1 MFLPQQ
7 VIKKFIIFELI
18 TKTTPRPER
27 KSCSILK
34 AMAKEKRLSVLMRKS
49 QSLTPGKNIV
59 PLTLK
64 VQLTLSKKKPLWSAE
79 SCTPSSVSLVK
90 RPEAILKGLEDQP
103 NCPLTIVRGNEG
115 EQGWRHGS
123 RRLCQDLRKI
133 EKTKERQ
140 GWRRRKRAF
149 GKNGLD

>member
-64 VQLTLSKKKPLWSAE
+64 VQLTLSKKAPLE
-79 SCTPSSVSLVK
+79 CRVLYPFLCFSSQETRGVS
-90 RPEAILKGLEDQP
+90 
-103 NCPLTIVRGNEG
+103 
-115 EQGWRHGS
+115 
-123 RRLCQDLRKI
+123 
-133 EKTKERQ
+133 
-140 GWRRRKRAF
+140 
-149 GKNGLD
+149 